1 MSRYEVLRERNKREE
16 FALRVS
22 DALIAKYFKKPDSTP
37 ATIEDGQL
45 YNWRIRTEASELL
58 NFKDVKLY
66 LPSYM
71 FEFKVI
77 QNSLDDKPNCEIS
90 SVFYKFISE
99 DNFNEWREKYNFDLS
114 NVKFSTGEIQYYG
127 NDCTEEHFNKLVE
140 FLSQQFEQVLEVIST
155 AVKSFKKYYKD
166 MQIKT
171 ISLKDSKK

>member
-45 YNWRIRTEASELL
+45 YNWRIRTEASEDLT
-58 NFKDVKLY
+58 FKDVKLY